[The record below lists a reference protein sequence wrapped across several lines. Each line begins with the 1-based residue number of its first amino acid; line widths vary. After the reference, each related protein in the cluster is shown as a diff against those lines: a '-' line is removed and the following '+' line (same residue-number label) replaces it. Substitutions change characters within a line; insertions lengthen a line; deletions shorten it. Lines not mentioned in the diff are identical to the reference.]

1 MYVTTA
7 DDEGKDAMRD
17 ADTQNTAQMCTG
29 GGRGCSRAAGGGLGS
44 APRAVAALRLA
55 PLRPARPQGEESP
68 GRFPSRTLSLKDEE
82 GWDYLSLQNPIQW
95 SKEWGPPQPS
105 AAASRRYASGK
116 STASISLRNNASM
129 SRAAASD
136 RTKRALMIGSSV
148 R

>member
-95 SKEWGPPQPS
+95 SKEWGPPQTDSDIWQQIEDVDAYHDPLHHMQ
-105 AAASRRYASGK
+105 
-116 STASISLRNNASM
+116 SLP
-129 SRAAASD
+129 
-136 RTKRALMIGSSV
+136 KR
-148 R
+148 